1 MKDTHNNPFITGF
14 MNQSFGTFDNAVPFD
29 VIQPEHFVPA
39 MEWAIAKAQE
49 NIAAIKAQAMPTFAN
64 TIVALDTAGDDKHI
78 VGHTYHN
85 LYEANSSDALVE
97 INEAMQTLEV
107 NFSNEILFDAEL
119 FAKVKYVYDNEYT
132 TLVGED
138 KRLLE
143 ETYEMFTAE
152 GALLSDEQ
160 KQRLSAINQEMAVIH
175 PKFSENV
182 RSATNA
188 FQLFVEDRAVL
199 GDMPEMLVQSAA
211 EAAKEKGQEGKYLF
225 TLHAPSHLP
234 FMRYCTDRALRENMA
249 VANVTRTTHGDHDN
263 QDYIKKLVALRHE
276 KAQILGFT
284 TYADFVLSRRMAKN
298 LATVQQFEQKLVDT
312 YYECAKKEVDA
323 IKEFAKDLD
332 GIEELQVWDLAYYEE
347 KYRQAHFSFSDEL
360 LRPYFSV
367 DKVMDGMFLHATKL
381 YGITFVQ
388 RTDIPV
394 YHEDVKVYEVQDSN
408 QQYVGLFYV
417 DLFPRESKR
426 QGAWM
431 TWFRSQGLYNGVV
444 SRPHISIVCNF
455 TKPTADAP
463 ALLTHREVETL
474 FHEFGHSLHGL
485 LSQCTYTSLAGPNV
499 KWDFVELPSQIMEN
513 WVSQKES
520 LDLFATHYQT
530 GETIPEE
537 YMQKMLATK
546 NFMIASNGLRQV
558 KLGLLDL
565 MFHSTLDG
573 VIENVLEAEEKVWN
587 PLSFVP
593 HIHGGSVSCTFTH
606 IFSGGYDAGYYSYK
620 WAEVL
625 DADAFAY
632 FQEKGIFNK
641 EVADAFRTCILEK
654 GNSEDPME
662 LYVRFRGKQPDPMA
676 LHRREGLM

>member
-1 MKDTHNNPFITGF
+1 MTNNILLTGLQNKNF
-14 MNQSFGTFDNAVPFD
+14 DTFDNAIPFD
-29 VIQPEHFVPA
+29 QIQPEHFVPA
-39 MEWAIAKAQE
+39 MEWAIAQAKE
-49 NIAAIKAQAMPTFAN
+49 NIATIKAQAVPTFAN
-64 TIVALDTAGDDKHI
+64 TIVALDTAADYKHT
-78 VGHTYHN
+78 VGHIYHN
-85 LYEANSSDALVE
+85 LYEAHSNDALIA
-97 INEAMQTLEV
+97 INETMQTIEV
-107 NFSNEILFDAEL
+107 DFSNEILFDAEL
-119 FAKVKYVYDNEYT
+119 FAKVKYVYDNEYA

-152 GALLSDEQ
+152 GALLSDAQ
-160 KQRLSAINQEMAVIH
+160 KEKLSAINQEMAVIH

-182 RSATNA
+182 RASTNA
-188 FQLFVEDRAVL
+188 FQLFVDDRAVL
-199 GDMPEMLVQSAA
+199 GDMPEMLVMTAA
-211 EAAKEKGQEGKYLF
+211 EEAASKGQAGKWLF

-234 FMRYCTDRALRENMA
+234 FMRYCTDRSLRENMA
-249 VANVTRTTHGDHDN
+249 VANVTRTTHGEHDN
-263 QDYIKKLVALRHE
+263 QEYVKKLVALRHE
-276 KAQILGFT
+276 KAQILGFS

-298 LATVQQFEQKLVDT
+298 LAIVQQFEQKLVDT
-312 YYECAKKEVDA
+312 YYDYAKKEVDA

-332 GIEELQVWDLAYYEE
+332 GIEDLQVWDLAYYEE
-347 KYRQAHFSFSDEL
+347 KYRQAHFSFSDEM
-360 LRPYFSV
+360 LRPYFPV
-367 DKVMDGMFLHATKL
+367 DAVMDGLFLHATKL
-381 YGITFVQ
+381 YGLQFVK

-394 YHEDVKVYEVQDSN
+394 YHSGVTVYEVQEQNGD
-408 QQYVGLFYV
+408 YVGLFYV

-431 TWFRSQGLYNGVV
+431 TWFRTQGLYNGVV

-485 LSQCTYTSLAGPNV
+485 LSQCTYTSLAGVHV

-520 LDLFATHYQT
+520 LDLFAKHYQT
-530 GETIPEE
+530 GELIPAE
-537 YMQKMLATK
+537 YMQKMHTTK
-546 NFMIASNGLRQV
+546 NFMIASHGLRQV

-565 MFHSTLDG
+565 MFHSTTDG
-573 VIENVLEAEEKVWN
+573 KIDDVLQAEENVWN

-606 IFSGGYDAGYYSYK
+606 IFSGGYDAAYYSYK

-625 DADAFAY
+625 DADAFEL
-632 FQEKGIFNK
+632 FKQKGIFNQ
-641 EVADAFRTCILEK
+641 EVATSFRKNILEK
-654 GNSEDPME
+654 GNTEDPME
-662 LYVRFRGKQPDPMA
+662 LYIRFRGQQPDPMA
-676 LHRREGLM
+676 LHRREGLVK